1 MELFDGFGASRMT
14 VSRGFANWVIALRLE
29 VCFTISLR
37 LFATA
42 FPFQHCS
49 SSLALSRNHSK

>member
-1 MELFDGFGASRMT
+1 MELFEGFGASLMT

-42 FPFQHCS
+42 FPFSTLFIQS
-49 SSLALSRNHSK
+49 GFEPKP